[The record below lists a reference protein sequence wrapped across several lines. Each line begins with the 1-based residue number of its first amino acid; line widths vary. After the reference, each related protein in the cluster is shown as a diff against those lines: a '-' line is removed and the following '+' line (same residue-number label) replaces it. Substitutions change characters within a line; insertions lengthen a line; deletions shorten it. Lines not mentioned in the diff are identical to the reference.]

1 MTTSPTDLAR
11 ELCLELL
18 QQGLTPRQLRP
29 GCRDR
34 VELEGQLLEE
44 AMTLRETGEVEG
56 SLWLLDRSL
65 ALGFSNPWIHD
76 NRARALVALGERQ
89 RARAIWLQLAEQ
101 ATGALAETGM
111 EMARL
116 QERTLIEALRS
127 INQRH
132 GYHND
137 KLEEG
142 EPDLLTR
149 VLEELIRTREQNR
162 PLLSLELA
170 EETQRLGWRSPW
182 LLDNQARALVALGRH
197 AEAVTIWQTVAAGED
212 QIAATAADE
221 MLGIYGGRDPGMP
234 GAGYPD
240 WQIDRERAA
249 QARQLR
255 SEQPGAAEVLLMQ
268 ALLDLPDPRCC
279 RQLLESW
286 IGEDESADNQFPEL
300 KSEAA
305 ALRVHERLLDVLEMQ
320 VRGATQAEG

>member
-1 MTTSPTDLAR
+1 M
-11 ELCLELL
+11 
-18 QQGLTPRQLRP
+18 QLP
-29 GCRDR
+29 
-34 VELEGQLLEE
+34 
-44 AMTLRETGEVEG
+44 
-56 SLWLLDRSL
+56 
-65 ALGFSNPWIHD
+65 
-76 NRARALVALGERQ
+76 
-89 RARAIWLQLAEQ
+89 EQ